1 MNIYIINLKKD
12 LIRRNKMESLIKKYN
27 LNKLGKIEF
36 IEAIDTYTI
45 EPPPQQFVGTRLAYG
60 CTLSH
65 LKCLKD
71 AKEKNYNKFI
81 VFEDDI
87 ILNYNFWTMLE
98 KIPECDLLYLG
109 AFQKKWENIDVKTPY
124 YRAFKS
130 LGGFAYM
137 ISNIKLID
145 RIEQLYLENYRPID
159 EILFILQ
166 NEIISYVMYPNLI
179 IADLDASY
187 APNKNVTMK
196 AMAPYLKWELNE
208 YDI

>member
-12 LIRRNKMESLIKKYN
+12 KIRRRKMESLIEKYN

-87 ILNYNFWTMLE
+87 ILNYNFWTMYE

-109 AFQKKWENIDVKTPY
+109 AFQKKWENINVISPY